1 MAIRF
6 RQKIRMDFSRY
17 LQLLLAVSLVTALFR
32 PSPSYPLS
40 PPIAHER
47 TNYSCSMEVI
57 KNKPK
62 QNTPIQTVFPGN
74 IFWARYLNINRML
87 PTKPGKED
95 KQTLAFLNS
104 RENKC
109 NKTFLF
115 LPVPPLDLAFPT
127 VEVLPNRQV
136 CANRRLLKNKCMP
149 NDPVAFPMLM
159 RWGNVGSL
167 IISSS

>member
-1 MAIRF
+1 MG
-6 RQKIRMDFSRY
+6 FSRY
-17 LQLLLAVSLVTALFR
+17 LQILLAVSLVTARFPPLTF
-32 PSPSYPLS
+32 YPLPS
-40 PPIAHER
+40 LIAHER

-57 KNKPK
+57 KNKPM
-62 QNTPIQTVFPGN
+62 QNTPIQSVFPGN
-74 IFWARYLNINRML
+74 ILWDRYLNINRML
-87 PTKPGKED
+87 PNQPGKED
-95 KQTLAFLNS
+95 KQTLAFLYS

-109 NKTFLF
+109 NKTVLF

-159 RWGNVGSL
+159 RLGNVGSL